1 MTDGEKGLG
10 LIIALMGAEL
20 GASQIRR
27 YGQKGDTSPKKVL
40 NKDTLRLLE
49 IETTEEEL
57 E

>member
-10 LIIALMGAEL
+10 LLIALMGAEL

-49 IETTEEEL
+49 IETEEE